1 VHAVDADNVRPET
14 EGARLAELLTA
25 EQDERRR
32 LALFLHDGPVQTL
45 SGVALM
51 LDAVG
56 HAIEDG
62 RLGEAARILHEAL
75 ARHRDVIRSLRDLSF
90 NLEPIVLRDRGIASA
105 VAALAEDVG
114 IAHEIQFELDLAAA
128 DQLEKKVQAA
138 VYQIVRESLNSAVRR
153 RPPPTKISITV
164 TRGADGEFVA
174 TISDDGAEER
184 RRAFF
189 DVLRERARTL
199 DAQIS
204 FESGEGTTIVLELP
218 PAAAAE

>member
-1 VHAVDADNVRPET
+1 LDPDDSRPET

-56 HAIEDG
+56 HAIEDS
-62 RLGEAARILHEAL
+62 RLEDADRILREAL
-75 ARHRDVIRSLRDLSF
+75 ARHRDVIRSLRTLSF

-105 VAALAEDVG
+105 VAALADEVG

-128 DQLEKKVQAA
+128 NELAEKVQAA
-138 VYQIVRESLNSAVRR
+138 VYQIVREALNSAVRR
-153 RPPPTKISITV
+153 RPPPTKISIVV
-164 TRGADGEFVA
+164 TRAEEGQFVA

-199 DAQIS
+199 DARIS
-204 FESGEGTTIVLELP
+204 FETDEGTTIVLELP
-218 PAAAAE
+218 PGAAAK

>member
-1 VHAVDADNVRPET
+1 MDPDDSRPET

-56 HAIEDG
+56 HAIEDS
-62 RLGEAARILHEAL
+62 RLEDADRILREAL
-75 ARHRDVIRSLRDLSF
+75 ARHRDVIRSLRTLSF

-105 VAALAEDVG
+105 VAALADEVG

-128 DQLEKKVQAA
+128 NELAEKVQAA
-138 VYQIVRESLNSAVRR
+138 VYQIVREALNSAVRR
-153 RPPPTKISITV
+153 RPPPTKISIVV
-164 TRGADGEFVA
+164 TRAEEGQFVA

-199 DAQIS
+199 DARIS
-204 FESGEGTTIVLELP
+204 FETDEGTTIVLELP
-218 PAAAAE
+218 PGAAAK

>member
-1 VHAVDADNVRPET
+1 MDSNDLRPDA
-14 EGARLAELLTA
+14 EGARLGELLTA

-56 HAIEDG
+56 HAIEDS
-62 RLGEAARILHEAL
+62 RLEDADRILREAL
-75 ARHRDVIRSLRDLSF
+75 ARHRDVIRSLRTLSF

-105 VAALAEDVG
+105 IAALADEVG

-128 DQLEKKVQAA
+128 NELAEKGQAA
-138 VYQIVRESLNSAVRR
+138 VYQIVREALNSAVRR
-153 RPPPTKISITV
+153 RPPPTKISIVV
-164 TRGADGEFVA
+164 TRAAEGQFVA

-199 DAQIS
+199 DARIS
-204 FESGEGTTIVLELP
+204 FETDEGTTIVLELP
-218 PAAAAE
+218 AGAAAK